1 MKLKL
6 EGRAAQPR
14 FDGASIDGLRF
25 AVIAPEEADADL
37 SEKMRWT
44 QIAHK
49 QSAASRRGRIATVAY
64 YMSEARGFEPGH
76 DVEDWLLAQS
86 QIDALDAGIS

>member
-6 EGRAAQPR
+6 DGAGAQPR
-14 FDGASIDGLRF
+14 FDGASIDGLRLG
-25 AVIAPEEADADL
+25 VIAPEEADAALAEDI
-37 SEKMRWT
+37 RWT

-49 QSAASRRGRIATVAY
+49 QSAASRHDRIATVAY

-76 DVEDWLLAQS
+76 DAEDWLLAQS
-86 QIDALDAGIS
+86 QIAALDASTS